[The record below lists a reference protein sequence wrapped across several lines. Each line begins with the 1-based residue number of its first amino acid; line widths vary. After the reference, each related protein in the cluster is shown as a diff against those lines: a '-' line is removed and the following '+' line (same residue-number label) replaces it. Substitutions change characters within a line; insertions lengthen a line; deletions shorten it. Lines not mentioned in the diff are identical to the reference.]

1 MSSDSDL
8 RSIGMDYPS
17 WQEAVDAA
25 IASNRLSVVGELG
38 SGQLVQF
45 RDPSGAQII
54 IVAAEPYAVFAGF
67 FPAGNLQ
74 AVTAHI
80 TMIDRIKGRLDVLDA
95 NGEVMGSVEANI
107 AQGPLLTEE
116 KYQQVYLTL
125 LGKED
130 PAGEH
135 KIVVESARYATNQ
148 TSGQRYRVIEVSEPD
163 LFTVVLP
170 DGELPLQGDELTVSG
185 TLSGVVV
192 PPPSCGDGGGCGC
205 GSGGCGSHASEEPKE
220 EKPSGGCG
228 GGGCGGGGCGG
239 HGH

>member
-1 MSSDSDL
+1 MSSESDL

-25 IASNRLSVVGELG
+25 IASNRLAVVGELG
-38 SGQLVQF
+38 AGQLVQF

-67 FPAGNLQ
+67 FPTGNLQ

-80 TMIDRIKGRLDVLDA
+80 HMIDRIRGRLDILDGQG
-95 NGEVMGSVEANI
+95 NVIDSIEANI
-107 AQGPLLTEE
+107 AQGPLLADE

-125 LGKED
+125 LAHED
-130 PAGEH
+130 PQGDH
-135 KIVVESARYATNQ
+135 KVVVESARYATNQ
-148 TSGQRYRVIEVSEPD
+148 TSGQRYRIIEVSEPD
-163 LFTVVLP
+163 LYTVVLP
-170 DGELPLQGDELTVSG
+170 DGDLPMQGDELTLSG

-205 GSGGCGSHASEEPKE
+205 G
-220 EKPSGGCG
+220 
-228 GGGCGGGGCGG
+228 GGGCGG
-239 HGH
+239 HGHAEEAEAKDEEKPAGGCGGGCGGCGGH